1 MNAKEILAEF
11 TRQMRRDIT
20 YPDMQKEV
28 LPRAVR
34 FTRPAPGMSTVLYS
48 DLNEANADA
57 EIEEQIAF
65 FTANQLA
72 FSWKIYAYDSPAD
85 LLSRLRTHGFT
96 PDPPDTLMTL
106 DLAEVP
112 AELLKLSGGCA
123 PDRPGSVGG
132 CGYGFATG
140 MGRRLH
146 LDPCPA
152 QGAHL
157 AVPDY
162 LNVYV
167 AYVADAP
174 ACAGWIYYPPGSE
187 FTSLW
192 GGSTIPTLRNRGL
205 YTAVLSARVQ
215 EAIRRGRRYRVIDAG
230 FQSRPIVERHGFIY
244 LTDIHACD
252 YTGLQPFTS
261 ENPGASN

>member
-1 MNAKEILAEF
+1 MNAKEILAKF

-28 LPRAVR
+28 LSRVVR

-65 FTANQLA
+65 FTANQLP
-72 FSWKIYAYDSPAD
+72 FSWKMYAYDSPPD
-85 LLSRLRTHGFT
+85 LLSRLQAHDFT
-96 PDPPDTLMTL
+96 PDPPDALMAL

-112 AELLKLSGGCA
+112 ADLLKPAAVDVRQIDRDQLAVVVTVLQQVWGGN
-123 PDRPGSVGG
+123 
-132 CGYGFATG
+132 FAWIHA
-140 MGRRLH
+140 RH
-146 LDPCPA
+146 
-152 QGAHL
+152 GAHL

-162 LNVYV
+162 LSIYV

-174 ACAGWIYYPPGSE
+174 ACAGWTYFHPGSQ
-187 FTSLW
+187 FASLW
-192 GGSTIPTLRNRGL
+192 GGSTIPTMRNRGL
-205 YTAVLSARVQ
+205 YTAVLSARLQ
-215 EAIRRGRRYRVIDAG
+215 EAIRRGRRYLVVDAG
-230 FQSRPIVERHGFIY
+230 SLSRPIVERHGFVH

-252 YTGLQPFTS
+252 YIGLEPFTS
-261 ENPGASN
+261 ENPSASN